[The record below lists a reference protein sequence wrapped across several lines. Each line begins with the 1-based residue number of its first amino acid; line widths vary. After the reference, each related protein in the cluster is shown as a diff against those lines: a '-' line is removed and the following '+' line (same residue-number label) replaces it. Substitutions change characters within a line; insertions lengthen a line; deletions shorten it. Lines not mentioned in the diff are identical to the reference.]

1 MAYRYVRRESETTD
15 QMKNGKIASYTDPIY
30 EYIRDNNYLDAF
42 LNQYQILS
50 HFCIA
55 EIEF

>member
-15 QMKNGKIASYTDPIY
+15 KMKNGKIASYTDPVY

-42 LNQYQILS
+42 L
-50 HFCIA
+50 
-55 EIEF
+55 